1 MRRALMIPPFRVC
14 TIGLLALLH
23 AAGCTTLPPGTGQP
37 HPPSSALEPS
47 VENPLGKAFVPLA
60 KLHGGD
66 SGFRIL
72 SAGIVGLTARVEM
85 IDAAQRSLSLQTY
98 IFRAHVSSDV
108 IAQPFHRAAHRSVP
122 V

>member
-66 SGFRIL
+66 SGFRML
-72 SAGIVGLTARVEM
+72 SAGIDGFTARGEM
-85 IDAAQRSLSLQTY
+85 IDAAQRSLDLQTY
-98 IFRAHVSSDV
+98 IFRPHVSGDV
-108 IAQPFHRAAHRSVP
+108 ISRALLRSP
-122 V
+122 APAA